1 MRVFLLHVP
10 SICPDLAAAL
20 CVQLGKSWAESE
32 SVLPNCVCLHAT
44 PRLVAGQAGPSF
56 WGTT

>member
-44 PRLVAGQAGPSF
+44 PRLVAGPSF